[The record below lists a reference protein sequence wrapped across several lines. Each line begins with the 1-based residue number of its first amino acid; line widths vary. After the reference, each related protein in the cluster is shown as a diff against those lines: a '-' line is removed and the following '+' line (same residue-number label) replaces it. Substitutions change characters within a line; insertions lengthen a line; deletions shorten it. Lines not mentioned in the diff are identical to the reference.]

1 MRYSIETSRVLLSG
15 LLVAVIATFAC
26 GGSGPEEASG
36 EFAGAPDWV
45 TRGCSA
51 YWGDD
56 AGARVCGVGSVAGT
70 KNISLARTAAIGR
83 ARTEIARSLET
94 KVKAMLKDYQATTTG
109 GDEFGTAAADEQHIE
124 DVSKQV
130 SQITLS
136 GTTLQDSWVSSSGTL
151 YALVALDVDSFN
163 DSMSKMTNL
172 SETIRK
178 AVQER
183 SRAAFEELDEE
194 TR

>member
-1 MRYSIETSRVLLSG
+1 MRYSIDKSRILLTGVLI
-15 LLVAVIATFAC
+15 AVVSAVAC
-26 GGSGPEEASG
+26 GGSGPEDPAG

-45 TRGCSA
+45 LKGCSA

-56 AGARVCGVGSVAGT
+56 DGARVCGVGSVAGT
-70 KNISLARTAAIGR
+70 KNVSLARTAAIGR

-109 GDEFGTAAADEQHIE
+109 GEEFGTAAADEQHIE

-136 GTTLQDSWVSSSGTL
+136 GTTLQDSWVSSSNTL
-151 YALVALDVDSFN
+151 YVLVALDVETFN
-163 DSMSKMTNL
+163 DSMSRMSNL